1 MTQEEL
7 INKIRVLESELE
19 KRVRE
24 NHSLLDKIEHLEDT
38 VIRLES
44 LIPEEDMKKKSKK
57 KQTAESRLAYEL
69 EEKVNEIR
77 DLKNRM
83 GFLRKDYTQLQEKY
97 EKLEASM
104 KETSV
109 IRVEDFREKS
119 PLNILVKDLQEKVN
133 KQKSLIS
140 QLGLEVESTSEFHE
154 KLKEKEDIIEVYKL
168 EISDLNQKLQDLSTT
183 SENKGSDSVA
193 KKLIEDLQNQLNKSK
208 RQVLDLKQKLDKY
221 EKKSKKEDKKATTS
235 KINELKEKL
244 KEANGQLDTKNI
256 EIETLKK
263 EIISLKANEIKPDLD
278 QVDGAS
284 SEMINILKK
293 DLQQKLNKAKIQIK
307 SLQGELTRYKKGDI
321 SDTGEPTKEIEG
333 KLKMQ
338 RDMAMFLQ
346 KQLKTKEEEIETI
359 KNEAVQIKKRY
370 RQLEN
375 ELKTRDIKLN
385 DLQKQME
392 TPSTLTRTPSQ
403 EDPDLAL
410 RLRELKGIIEDLK
423 KQTIEQSIEIANLR
437 KK

>member
-7 INKIRVLESELE
+7 INKIRVLELELE

-38 VIRLES
+38 VMRLES
-44 LIPEEDMKKKSKK
+44 LIPEEDMKKKGKK

-69 EEKVNEIR
+69 DEKDNEIR

-97 EKLEASM
+97 EKLVASM
-104 KETSV
+104 KDSSV

-119 PLNILVKDLQEKVN
+119 PLNVLVKDLQEKVN
-133 KQKSLIS
+133 KQKSLIN
-140 QLGLEVESTSEFHE
+140 QLELEVESASEFHE
-154 KLKEKEDIIEVYKL
+154 KLKEKENIIEDYKL

-183 SENKGSDSVA
+183 SESKGSNSVA

-235 KINELKEKL
+235 KINELKEQL
-244 KEANGQLDTKNI
+244 KEANGQLNTKNI
-256 EIETLKK
+256 EIESLKK

-284 SEMINILKK
+284 SEIFSVLKK

-307 SLQGELTRYKKGDI
+307 SLQEELTRYKKGDI
-321 SDTGEPTKEIEG
+321 SETGESTKEIEG

-375 ELKTRDIKLN
+375 QLKTRDIKLN
-385 DLQKQME
+385 DLQKQIE
-392 TPSTLTRTPSQ
+392 TPSVQTRIPSQ
-403 EDPDLAL
+403 EDQDLAL
-410 RLRELKGIIEDLK
+410 RLRELKGVIEDLK